1 MTKKEASSGKRGRGS
16 QNSRAD
22 VRKQLEDLLDYK
34 RRELHMLEHGDDNDE
49 GEQALDILKSQLQ
62 EVKEMVDDVDRHYH
76 NRLDVLGQRKEALA
90 RLRYEG
96 HPNRYEDDEQKR
108 S

>member
-1 MTKKEASSGKRGRGS
+1 M
-16 QNSRAD
+16 
-22 VRKQLEDLLDYK
+22 RKQLENLPDYK
-34 RRELHMLEHGDDNDE
+34 RREPHKLEHGDDRHE
-49 GEQALDILKSQLQ
+49 EEQALDNLKRQLQ
-62 EVKEMVDDVDRHYH
+62 EVKEMVDDVDSHYH